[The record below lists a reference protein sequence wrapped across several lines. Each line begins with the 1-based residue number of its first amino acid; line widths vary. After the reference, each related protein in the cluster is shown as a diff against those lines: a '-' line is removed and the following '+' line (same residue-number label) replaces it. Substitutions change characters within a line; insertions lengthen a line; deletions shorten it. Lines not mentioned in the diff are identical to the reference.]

1 MTSRAFTRRLLSNCS
16 TAALYAR
23 CQKPSW
29 VMWDT
34 AILKLA
40 AEYRR
45 ILQERELMAS
55 RANDA

>member
-1 MTSRAFTRRLLSNCS
+1 MKPRTFIRRLRSNCS

-29 VMWDT
+29 VMWDK
-34 AILKLA
+34 ALQKLA
-40 AEYRR
+40 AEYVR
-45 ILQERELMAS
+45 ILDERALMAS